1 MCVCL
6 VNITPKRALFPARG
20 KSRSLPPP
28 PSTWWPTPCSAAE
41 ASIASLRS
49 AAAGSS
55 RDVRAVVVRIVSF
68 G

>member
-41 ASIASLRS
+41 ASIASCRS

-55 RDVRAVVVRIVSF
+55 R
-68 G
+68 